1 MTYDCMTIDPKGR
14 TQEAKRLLQ
23 QVRLYDIHINSK
35 LEELDKLKALTLKIT
50 TTIKPDVVSSGGNQD
65 KIGDA
70 VAKIVDLQDEINQAV
85 DNYID
90 RKKLVSDIIEKI
102 QDPDHVAILYKRY
115 FNYERWEQIACEIG
129 CTYRNVCYIH
139 GKALLA
145 FAELMKG

>member
-23 QVRLYDIHINSK
+23 QVRLFDIHINSK

-50 TTIKPDVVSSGGNQD
+50 TTIKPDVVSSSGNLD

-70 VAKIVDLQDEINQAV
+70 VAKIVDLQTEINHAV
-85 DNYID
+85 DKFVD
-90 RKKLVSDIIEKI
+90 RKKYVSDIIEQI

-115 FNYERWEQIACEIG
+115 FNYERWEQIAYEMGWGIRH
-129 CTYRNVCYIH
+129 TTRVH
-139 GKALLA
+139 GYALMA
-145 FAELMKG
+145 FAERMK

>member
-1 MTYDCMTIDPKGR
+1 MTYDCMTLDPKGR

-23 QVRLYDIHINSK
+23 QVRLFDIHINSK

-50 TTIKPDVVSSGGNQD
+50 TTIKPDVVSSSGNQD
-65 KIGDA
+65 KIGDT
-70 VAKIVDLQDEINQAV
+70 VAKIIDLQDEINQAV

-115 FNYERWEQIACEIG
+115 FHYERWEQIAYELGWGIRH
-129 CTYRNVCYIH
+129 TTRLH
-139 GKALLA
+139 GYALMA
-145 FAELMKG
+145 FADVMKG